1 MPDTTGDEALGAP
14 ESEGVDGGGIDE
26 VAYKLEDWE
35 DEAFVDAEEALRRA
49 GVEFRREG
57 DDTLIVNPADE
68 AIVDRLLDEVETAR
82 GLAAQDENG
91 SMVSPAMATE
101 NDASHEELIYELV
114 EWSPEMRNQLSLVL
128 EREEIAHEWEGDDL
142 VVAAAVE
149 AQVDGLIDQIE
160 QGDELPPAPEDVDDE
175 AEYNLLSDLFV
186 AADRLANS
194 PADLALCGDLVDAAG
209 PARSMPVP
217 FGVDENSWRMIQQ
230 HTSSLVDAI
239 EVEEPDDVVGER
251 ARILSDLLRA
261 YV

>member
-1 MPDTTGDEALGAP
+1 MPDTTGDE
-14 ESEGVDGGGIDE
+14 GIDE
-26 VAYKLEDWE
+26 VAYKLEDWD
-35 DEAFVDAEEALRRA
+35 DEAFVEAEEALRRA
-49 GVEFRREG
+49 GINFRREEH
-57 DDTLIVNPADE
+57 DTLIVNPADE
-68 AIVDRLLDEVETAR
+68 AIVDRLLDEVENDRAR
-82 GLAAQDENG
+82 SAQGDNG
-91 SMVSPAMATE
+91 QGIPME
-101 NDASHEELIYELV
+101 NDATHEELIYELV
-114 EWSPEMRNQLSLVL
+114 EWSPEMRNELSLVL

-149 AQVDGLIDQIE
+149 EQVDGLIDQME
-160 QGDELPPAPEDVDDE
+160 QGEELSPAPEDVDDE

-217 FGVDENSWRMIQQ
+217 FGVDENSWRVIQQ
-230 HTSSLVDAI
+230 HASSLVDAI